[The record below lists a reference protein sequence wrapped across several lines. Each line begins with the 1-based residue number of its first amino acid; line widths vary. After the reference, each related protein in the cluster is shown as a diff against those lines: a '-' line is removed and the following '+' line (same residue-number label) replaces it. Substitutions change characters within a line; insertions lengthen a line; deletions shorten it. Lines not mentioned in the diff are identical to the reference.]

1 MGYAEGGRVPI
12 AAGSTVYPEDRSQ
25 LMRWMHILA
34 CFLTCS
40 GALLGAAAS
49 AQSQAAPAKPAEPA
63 KAAAKAVP
71 PPAPTALLPDSF
83 AGWVATE
90 PLRTVTDPA
99 QADAANAAALKEY
112 DFTDA
117 ATASYKR
124 SGETLSLRALRF
136 HDASGAYGAYSFYR
150 QNGWPKEEI
159 GSGATS
165 NHNRVLFWL
174 GNTVVDA
181 NFSHIG
187 PMSGSELRELA
198 SHLPVPGG
206 NKAIAPP
213 ILSDLPKDSL
223 DGQTTHYALGPASYA
238 GAGGVLP
245 PDLVGFDRGAEAV
258 TANYTLRSNA
268 ATLTLVNYP
277 TPQMAAA
284 QESKI
289 RAYIKAGSQ
298 AQPPWPKPLRDSDQA
313 SLEVRRSGPLLALV
327 SGDAIPEES
336 HKLLATV
343 HYDADLTT
351 IPAPPGDSDVAKTA
365 KLLVGIAALVII
377 GASAAILLGFF
388 LGGGRA
394 LYRMARGKPVSSV
407 YEEEFIHLDLREEWV
422 ESVPAIDSPHPKG

>member
-1 MGYAEGGRVPI
+1 MF
-12 AAGSTVYPEDRSQ
+12 
-25 LMRWMHILA
+25 ILA
-34 CFLTCS
+34 YSLTCS
-40 GALLGAAAS
+40 MAMLGAPVSGQA
-49 AQSQAAPAKPAEPA
+49 QAAPARPPEPA
-63 KAAAKAVP
+63 KAATSVS
-71 PPAPTALLPDSF
+71 PPAAPAALLPDSF

-90 PLRTVTDPA
+90 PLKALADPTQADPA
-99 QADAANAAALKEY
+99 NTEALKEY
-112 DFTDA
+112 DFTDGA
-117 ATASYKR
+117 LASYKR

-136 HDASGAYGAYSFYR
+136 HDASGAYGAYSFFR

-174 GNTVVDA
+174 GNTMVDA

-206 NKAIAPP
+206 NRSIAPP

-223 DGQTTHYALGPASYA
+223 DGQTTHYALGPAGYA

-245 PDLVGFDRGAEAV
+245 PDLVGFDRGAEVV
-258 TANYTLRSNA
+258 TANYALRSNT
-268 ATLTLVNYP
+268 ATLTVINYP

-289 RAYIKAGSQ
+289 RAYIRAGNQ

-313 SLEVRRSGPLLALV
+313 ALEVRRSGPLVALA
-327 SGDAIPEES
+327 SGDAVPDES
-336 HKLLATV
+336 HKLLAMV

-365 KLLVGIAALVII
+365 KLLVGIVALVII

-394 LYRMARGKPVSSV
+394 LYRVARGRPVSSV
-407 YEEEFIHLDLREEWV
+407 YDEEFIHLDLREDWV
-422 ESVPAIDSPHPKG
+422 EPVPAIDSPHPKG

>member
-1 MGYAEGGRVPI
+1 
-12 AAGSTVYPEDRSQ
+12 
-25 LMRWMHILA
+25 MRWMYILA
-34 CFLTCS
+34 CSLTCALTCL
-40 GALLGAAAS
+40 GALRGTAVS
-49 AQSQAAPAKPAEPA
+49 AQAQDAPAKQAEPA
-63 KAAAKAVP
+63 HAAQKVVP
-71 PPAPTALLPDSF
+71 PTVAAALLPDSV

-90 PLRTVTDPA
+90 PPNALTDAA
-99 QADAANAAALKEY
+99 QADPANAAALKEY

-117 ATASYKR
+117 ALANYKR
-124 SGETLSLRALRF
+124 NGETLSLRALRF
-136 HDASGAYGAYSFYR
+136 HDASGAYGAYSFFR
-150 QNGWPKEEI
+150 QNGWPKEAI

-198 SHLPVPGG
+198 GNLPVPGG
-206 NKAIAPP
+206 NRAIVPP

-223 DGQTTHYALGPASYA
+223 DGQTTHYALGPAGYA

-245 PDLVGFDRGAEAV
+245 PDLVGFDRGAEVV
-258 TANYTLRSNA
+258 TANYKLRSNT

-277 TPQMAAA
+277 TPQIAAA

-289 RAYIKAGSQ
+289 RAYIKAGNQ
-298 AQPPWPKPLRDSDQA
+298 AQPPWPKPLQDSDHA

-343 HYDADLTT
+343 HYDADLTA
-351 IPAPPGDSDVAKTA
+351 IPAPPEDSDVAKTA
-365 KLLVGIAALVII
+365 KLLMGIVTVVLI

-394 LYRMARGKPVSSV
+394 LYRVARGKPASTV

-422 ESVPAIDSPHPKG
+422 EPVAAIDSPHPKG

>member
-1 MGYAEGGRVPI
+1 MATNE
-12 AAGSTVYPEDRSQ
+12 
-25 LMRWMHILA
+25 
-34 CFLTCS
+34 
-40 GALLGAAAS
+40 S
-49 AQSQAAPAKPAEPA
+49 A
-63 KAAAKAVP
+63 
-71 PPAPTALLPDSF
+71 ALLPDSF

-90 PLRTVTDPA
+90 GPKTLNDPA
-99 QADAANAAALKEY
+99 QADPANAAALKEY
-112 DFTDA
+112 DFNDA
-117 ATASYKR
+117 VLANYKR
-124 SGETLSLRALRF
+124 SGETLSLRAMRF

-150 QNGWPKEEI
+150 QNGWPREEI

-165 NHNRVLFWL
+165 NHNRVIFWL
-174 GNTVVDA
+174 SNTVVDA

-198 SHLPVPGG
+198 SHLRVPEG
-206 NKAIAPP
+206 NRSIAPP

-223 DGQTTHYALGPASYA
+223 DGQTTHYALGPAGYA

-245 PDLVGFDRGAEAV
+245 PDLVGFDRGAEVV

-268 ATLTLVNYP
+268 ATLTIINYP

-289 RAYIKAGSQ
+289 RAYIKAGNH
-298 AQPPWPKPLRDSDQA
+298 AQPPWPQPLRDSDQA
-313 SLEVRRSGPLLALV
+313 SLGVRRSGPLVALV
-327 SGDAIPEES
+327 SGDAIPDES
-336 HKLLATV
+336 HKLLDIV

-365 KLLVGIAALVII
+365 KLLMGIVALVII
-377 GASAAILLGFF
+377 GAFAAILLGFF

-394 LYRMARGKPVSSV
+394 LYRVARGKPVSTV

-422 ESVPAIDSPHPKG
+422 EQVAAIDSPHPKG

>member
-1 MGYAEGGRVPI
+1 M
-12 AAGSTVYPEDRSQ
+12 SN
-25 LMRWMHILA
+25 LA
-34 CFLTCS
+34 CSLTCCMV
-40 GALLGAAAS
+40 LLGAAVS
-49 AQSQAAPAKPAEPA
+49 APAQAAPAKSAEPA
-63 KAAAKAVP
+63 KAVS
-71 PPAPTALLPDSF
+71 PATPAALLPDSF
-83 AGWVATE
+83 AGWVAAE
-90 PLRTVTDPA
+90 PTRSLTDPA
-99 QADAANAAALKEY
+99 QADPANAAALKEY

-117 ATASYKR
+117 TVASYKR
-124 SGETLSLRALRF
+124 SGDTMSLRALRF
-136 HDASGAYGAYSFYR
+136 HDASGAYGAYSFFR

-165 NHNRVLFWL
+165 NHNRVLFWT

-198 SHLPVPGG
+198 SHLPMPGG
-206 NKAIAPP
+206 NRSIAPP

-223 DGQTTHYALGPASYA
+223 DGQTTHYALGPAGYA

-258 TANYTLRSNA
+258 TANYSLRSNT
-268 ATLTLVNYP
+268 ATLTIVNYP

-289 RAYIKAGSQ
+289 RAYIKSGSQ
-298 AQPPWPKPLRDSDQA
+298 AQPPWPKPLQDSDQA
-313 SLEVRRSGPLLALV
+313 GLEVRRSGPLVALV
-327 SGDAIPEES
+327 SGDAIPDES
-336 HKLLATV
+336 HKLLGIV

-365 KLLVGIAALVII
+365 KLLMGIVAIVII

-394 LYRMARGKPVSSV
+394 LYRVAHGKPASTV

-422 ESVPAIDSPHPKG
+422 EPVAAIDSPHPKG

>member
-1 MGYAEGGRVPI
+1 MHWI
-12 AAGSTVYPEDRSQ
+12 
-25 LMRWMHILA
+25 LMRWMSILVFSMG
-34 CFLTCS
+34 CSLTYS
-40 GALLGAAAS
+40 GALLGTAVS
-49 AQSQAAPAKPAEPA
+49 AQAQAAPATQPEPA
-63 KAAAKAVP
+63 KAVQKMVPAQAAA
-71 PPAPTALLPDSF
+71 ALLSDSF
-83 AGWVATE
+83 AGWVATG
-90 PLRTVTDPA
+90 PLNTLTDPA
-99 QADAANAAALKEY
+99 QGDPANAAALKEY

-117 ATASYKR
+117 ALASYKR
-124 SGETLSLRALRF
+124 NGETLSLRALRF
-136 HDASGAYGAYSFYR
+136 HDASGAYGAYSFFR

-165 NHNRVLFWL
+165 NHNRVLFWV

-206 NKAIAPP
+206 NRAIAPP

-223 DGQTTHYALGPASYA
+223 DGQTTHYALGPAGYA

-245 PDLVGFDRGAEAV
+245 PDLVGFDRGAEVV
-258 TANYTLRSNA
+258 TANYKLRSNT

-284 QESKI
+284 QENKI
-289 RAYIKAGSQ
+289 RAYIKAGNQ
-298 AQPPWPKPLRDSDQA
+298 AQPPWPKPLKDSDQA

-343 HYDADLTT
+343 HYDADLTS

-365 KLLVGIAALVII
+365 KLLMGIVTVVLI

-394 LYRMARGKPVSSV
+394 LYRVARGKTASTV

-422 ESVPAIDSPHPKG
+422 EPVAAIDSPHPKG

>member
-1 MGYAEGGRVPI
+1 
-12 AAGSTVYPEDRSQ
+12 
-25 LMRWMHILA
+25 MRWMSNLA
-34 CFLTCS
+34 CSLTCCMV
-40 GALLGAAAS
+40 LLGAAVS
-49 AQSQAAPAKPAEPA
+49 APAQAAPAKSAEPA
-63 KAAAKAVP
+63 KAVS
-71 PPAPTALLPDSF
+71 PATPAALLPDSF
-83 AGWVATE
+83 AGWVAAE
-90 PLRTVTDPA
+90 PTRSLTDPA
-99 QADAANAAALKEY
+99 QADPANAAALKEY

-117 ATASYKR
+117 TVASYKR
-124 SGETLSLRALRF
+124 SGDTMSLRALRF
-136 HDASGAYGAYSFYR
+136 HDASGAYGAYSFFR

-165 NHNRVLFWL
+165 NHNRVLFWT

-198 SHLPVPGG
+198 SHLPMPGG
-206 NKAIAPP
+206 NRSIAPP

-223 DGQTTHYALGPASYA
+223 DGQTTHYALGPAGYA

-258 TANYTLRSNA
+258 TANYSLRSNT
-268 ATLTLVNYP
+268 ATLTIVNYP

-298 AQPPWPKPLRDSDQA
+298 AQPPWPKPLQDSDQA
-313 SLEVRRSGPLLALV
+313 GLEVRRSGPLVALV
-327 SGDAIPEES
+327 SGDAIPDES
-336 HKLLATV
+336 HKLLGIV

-365 KLLVGIAALVII
+365 KLLMGIVAIVII

-394 LYRMARGKPVSSV
+394 LYRVAHGKPASTV

-422 ESVPAIDSPHPKG
+422 EPVAAIDSPHPKG